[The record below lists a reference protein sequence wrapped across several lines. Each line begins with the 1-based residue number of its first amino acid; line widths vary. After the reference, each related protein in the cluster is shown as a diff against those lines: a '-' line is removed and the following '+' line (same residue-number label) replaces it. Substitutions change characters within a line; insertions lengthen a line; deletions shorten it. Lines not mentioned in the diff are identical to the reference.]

1 MIDVFEDCE
10 RTVAELNYLRILLY
24 LCPWM
29 FLLFNKSLI
38 IFFFLI
44 SQNHLSLIIKQ
55 KKIDVG
61 FKLLNLLDYTIS
73 CIFLYFMPLYI
84 SGERL
89 IKRKKERKKNIYLVT

>member
-29 FLLFNKSLI
+29 FLLFNK
-38 IFFFLI
+38 
-44 SQNHLSLIIKQ
+44 SLIIKQ